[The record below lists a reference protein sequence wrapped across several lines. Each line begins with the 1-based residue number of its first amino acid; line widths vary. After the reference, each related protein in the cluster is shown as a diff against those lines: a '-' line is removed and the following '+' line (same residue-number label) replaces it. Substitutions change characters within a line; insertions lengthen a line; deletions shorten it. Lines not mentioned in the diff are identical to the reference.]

1 MKGLKSMA
9 IVGAYMVPHPPL
21 IIPEIGKGKEKQ
33 IKKTSDA
40 YTSISK
46 EISQL
51 KPETIIISSPHADM
65 NREHFNIS
73 FGKEAQGNFSKFGAP
88 QVQFKEE
95 YDENLVDIIEKIAAE
110 EGFSSKIKIKEA
122 PDLDHGTMVPLYFVK
137 KFYSDFKI
145 VRIGLSGLPL
155 EEHYRLGQI
164 IKKAV
169 EKIGCRAVYIASG
182 DLSHKLQ
189 RYGPYGFAKEGPEYD
204 EKIMDVCS
212 RAACGELF
220 SFDENFCEMA
230 AECGHRSFV
239 IMAGA
244 LDGTKVEAKKL
255 SYEDITGVGYGICSF
270 RPTGTDNNR
279 KFLEINKKVKT
290 IDSKENGSTSDPFVQ
305 LAQKSIESYVRNQEI
320 IDVPE
325 NLPPQLTNV
334 KAGAFVSIHKN
345 GELRG
350 CIGTILPTQKNLALE
365 IINNAVSAAS
375 KDLRFNP
382 ITPEELC
389 DLSVNVDVLSEP
401 EDIASEEELDVKLYG
416 VIVTKGSL
424 RGVLLPDLDGI
435 DTVKQQI
442 SIAKKKAGIGQNED
456 VSLQR
461 FKVVRHV

>member
-1 MKGLKSMA
+1 MA

-40 YTSISK
+40 YTSVAK

-51 KPETIIISSPHADM
+51 KPETIIISSPHADI

-73 FGKEAQGNFSKFGAP
+73 FGKEAPGNFSKFGAP
-88 QVQFKEE
+88 QVQFKEK
-95 YDENLVDIIEKIAAE
+95 YDEDLVNTIKKIATDEDFLAKLK
-110 EGFSSKIKIKEA
+110 FQEA
-122 PDLDHGTMVPLYFVK
+122 PNLDHGTMVPLYFVRK
-137 KFYSDFKI
+137 CYNDFKI

-155 EEHYRLGQI
+155 EEHYHLGQI

-169 EKIGCRAVYIASG
+169 KKSECRAVYIASG

-189 RYGPYGFAKEGPEYD
+189 RYGPYGFAEEGPEYD
-204 EKIMDVCS
+204 KKIMDVCS
-212 RAACGELF
+212 RAAFWELF
-220 SFDENFCEMA
+220 SFDENFCERA

-244 LDGTKVEAKKL
+244 LDGIKVEAKKL

-270 RPTGTDNNR
+270 HPNIEDDNR
-279 KFLEINKKVKT
+279 KFLEIKQNKKDPQTKVK
-290 IDSKENGSTSDPFVQ
+290 NSTCDPFVQ
-305 LAQKSIESYVRNQEI
+305 LAQKSIESYVRQKKI

-325 NLPPQLTNV
+325 DLPPQLTNV

-350 CIGTILPTQKNLALE
+350 CIGTILPTKKNLALE

-382 ITPEELC
+382 ITPDELF
-389 DLSVNVDVLSEP
+389 DLSINVDVLSEP
-401 EDIASEEELDVKLYG
+401 EDIASEEGLNVKRYG

-435 DTVKQQI
+435 NTVEQQI
-442 SIAKKKAGIGQNED
+442 SIAKQKAGIDQNEN

-461 FKVVRHV
+461 FEVVRHI